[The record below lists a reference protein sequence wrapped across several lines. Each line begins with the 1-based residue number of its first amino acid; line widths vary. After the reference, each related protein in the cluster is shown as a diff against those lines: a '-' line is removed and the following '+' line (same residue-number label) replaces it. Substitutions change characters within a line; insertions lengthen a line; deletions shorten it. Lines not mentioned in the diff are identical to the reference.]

1 MFYRAIFRGN
11 LQFGNARS
19 FERAM
24 QVFTHRVDNLYK
36 GDVLLKAED
45 IFVAENFSL
54 ILPSSPIQ
62 GLEKSIKNTAYLL
75 EALAQYALSGQTW
88 SWMVLEGK
96 CYFYL
101 HAYPSADKTPVMAYV
116 EGLQYVKQPGQEQTA
131 IEKLSVAIDK
141 FSNHWT
147 ALERRGYVY
156 MLTQDYD
163 NAIADFERSIKVN
176 TEQADAYSG
185 LARIYMQKG
194 DLRKAVGYL
203 DYAIKNSVPY
213 QSVYWQSRRIKGEC
227 LVQLNEYDKAEF
239 ELKICVKREFEPN
252 DSNYAWRKNAMFYYS
267 QALLGI
273 NREKEAKE
281 MFVRAVDT
289 NDALEPII
297 EGKQAEFYTMML
309 GKVGRAGGKTTS
321 SKNDAKSALAKAK

>member
-11 LQFGNARS
+11 LQFGSARS

-24 QVFTHRVDNLYK
+24 QVFNHRVENLYK
-36 GDVLLKAED
+36 GDVLLKAEE
-45 IFVAENFSL
+45 IFVAETFSL

-75 EALAQYALSGQTW
+75 EALAQFALSGQTW

-116 EGLQYVKQPGQEQTA
+116 EGLQYVKQPGEEQKA

-156 MLTQDYD
+156 MLMQNYD
-163 NAIADFERSIKVN
+163 LAIQDFERSIAVN
-176 TEQADAYSG
+176 KEQADAYSG

-194 DLRKAVGYL
+194 DLRKAVTYF
-203 DYAIKNSVPY
+203 DAAIKNSVPY
-213 QSVYWQSRRIKGEC
+213 QPVYWQSRRIKGEC
-227 LVQLNEYDKAEF
+227 LVHLNEFEKAEF
-239 ELKICVKREFEPN
+239 ELKICTKREFEPQ

-267 QALLGI
+267 QALFNI

-281 MFVRAVDT
+281 IFLRAIDT
-289 NDALEPII
+289 EDALEPII
-297 EGKQAEFYTMML
+297 EGKQAEFYDLML
-309 GKVGRAGGKTTS
+309 EKTGKVEKKT
-321 SKNDAKSALAKAK
+321 AKSANTNTLVSSK